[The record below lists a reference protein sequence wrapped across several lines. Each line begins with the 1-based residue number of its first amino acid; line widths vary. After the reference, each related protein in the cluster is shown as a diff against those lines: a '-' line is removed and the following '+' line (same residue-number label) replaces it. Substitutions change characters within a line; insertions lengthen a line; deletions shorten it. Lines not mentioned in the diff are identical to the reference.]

1 MTTIDIIEAQ
11 RLKIQSQL
19 DLAKTQSERNKQGQ
33 FATPTALATE
43 ILAYAKSLL
52 PPDLKLRFLDPA
64 IGTGSFIS
72 ALLRSFPLDQVAE
85 IMGYEIDAKF
95 AEKTLELWRDK
106 PLTLHIADFTQA
118 EPPKTD
124 EAKANLLVCNPPYV
138 RHHFLSKQ
146 EKQRLQRTVL
156 QKMGIKLSGQAGL
169 YCHFLCISHLWM
181 VENCLAGWLIP
192 SEFMD
197 VNYGRQIKRYL
208 LNNVTLVR
216 VHR

>member
-72 ALLRSFPLDQVAE
+72 ALLRSFPL
-85 IMGYEIDAKF
+85 G
-95 AEKTLELWRDK
+95 
-106 PLTLHIADFTQA
+106 
-118 EPPKTD
+118 
-124 EAKANLLVCNPPYV
+124 
-138 RHHFLSKQ
+138 
-146 EKQRLQRTVL
+146 
-156 QKMGIKLSGQAGL
+156 
-169 YCHFLCISHLWM
+169 CHPESC
-181 VENCLAGWLIP
+181 VKG
-192 SEFMD
+192 
-197 VNYGRQIKRYL
+197 K
-208 LNNVTLVR
+208 
-216 VHR
+216 